1 MCAELS
7 LGWEQGCTT
16 SVWTDWTETETE
28 PMVPVRSGLTMILC
42 MSVRSYDIS
51 RIIGSVWSRSKQLG
65 LIRSDRTGPTYCSM
79 ISCLK
84 NDFKVSY
91 HATYQS
97 SNFTHTNVFRHQTC
111 NRPESPPLL
120 VVLMPLHLIPFS

>member
-1 MCAELS
+1 MHFPMLQINPPNAPS
-7 LGWEQGCTT
+7 L
-16 SVWTDWTETETE
+16 DRTETETE
-28 PMVPVRSGLTMILC
+28 PMVPVRSGLTMIL
-42 MSVRSYDIS
+42 VRSYDIS

-65 LIRSDRTGPTYCSM
+65 PIRSDWTGPTYCSM
-79 ISCLK
+79 TSCLK

-111 NRPESPPLL
+111 NRLESPPLL
-120 VVLMPLHLIPFS
+120 VILVPLHLIPFS